1 MGVSEDIIEEAESH
15 EADLGELSDSIEEDS
30 PLPTNQ
36 RELFEK
42 HRHLWPGMIKAPMCV
57 LLTIACMVLANWLI
71 SNRGVDEAAM
81 LWTVPLLTLVGYM
94 DIYGDVPTD
103 HDILSDLLNV
113 SEEVEGEDN
122 GRHDLSHPYPYVD
135 LCNNVA
141 MFDVPINLKKDIQKK
156 IVKRGH
162 CLPEYQAEKN
172 RGYLIIIILLSLWIR
187 ESDNNLMIING
198 RRLPEK
204 HSHAVVFINK
214 VIVILPLYP
223 EKLWLDLTS
232 NPPAQDH
239 TLKTDI
245 QEMSTVGYTLPDM
258 NPTEL
263 GSHNS
268 SLLGSHYSSLVC
280 PKLCGGVV
288 VSLVPVVYNTGAFQ
302 CGDVV
307 SFLRSLSATLHP
319 GNFLALEVKQKLA
332 RMYGN
337 MMLYTLDKMSSP
349 AERKIQLC
357 HDVISS
363 LSKRNAGLS
372 TWHTAMLTELAK
384 MSDPHLSKENNDPV
398 GKKGMMARFLFMD
411 KVLTG
416 VTCLNTRS
424 NRVQSTD
431 LKDPKV
437 EIVAGIAVRDNVYQ
451 NNVDHTENQDI
462 LNLIHKSSEL
472 KQLVSDWEKL
482 SVVSL
487 DSGKLIL
494 RPGQEVQVV

>member
-1 MGVSEDIIEEAESH
+1 MVCNLSHLSNDDLPTLFETEIQTEITSEATESY

-30 PLPTNQ
+30 SLPTNQ

-42 HRHLWPGMIKAPMCV
+42 HRHLWLGMIKAPMCV

-162 CLPEYQAEKN
+162 CLSEYQAEKN

-223 EKLWLDLTS
+223 EKL
-232 NPPAQDH
+232 
-239 TLKTDI
+239 
-245 QEMSTVGYTLPDM
+245 
-258 NPTEL
+258 
-263 GSHNS
+263 
-268 SLLGSHYSSLVC
+268 
-280 PKLCGGVV
+280 
-288 VSLVPVVYNTGAFQ
+288 
-302 CGDVV
+302 
-307 SFLRSLSATLHP
+307 
-319 GNFLALEVKQKLA
+319 
-332 RMYGN
+332 
-337 MMLYTLDKMSSP
+337 
-349 AERKIQLC
+349 
-357 HDVISS
+357 
-363 LSKRNAGLS
+363 
-372 TWHTAMLTELAK
+372 
-384 MSDPHLSKENNDPV
+384 
-398 GKKGMMARFLFMD
+398 
-411 KVLTG
+411 
-416 VTCLNTRS
+416 
-424 NRVQSTD
+424 
-431 LKDPKV
+431 
-437 EIVAGIAVRDNVYQ
+437 
-451 NNVDHTENQDI
+451 
-462 LNLIHKSSEL
+462 
-472 KQLVSDWEKL
+472 
-482 SVVSL
+482 
-487 DSGKLIL
+487 
-494 RPGQEVQVV
+494 